1 MIVIVDY
8 GVGNLGSIKNMFKK
22 VGFKAE
28 PSSDPAVLRDAEK
41 LILPGVGAF
50 DAGMSKLRERGLID
64 LLNELVLEKKV
75 PVLGHCLG
83 LQLMTKKSEEGH
95 EPGLGWIDAESV
107 RFKFDAE
114 RANLK
119 IPHMGW
125 NVLDIR
131 RPHALVEDL
140 GPDARFYFV
149 HSYHIVC
156 ANDADV
162 VAYTDYGY
170 NFAYVIARDNI
181 VGAQFH
187 PEKSHKFGMRLL
199 KNFAERVS

>member
-22 VGFKAE
+22 IGYKAE
-28 PSSDPAVLRDAEK
+28 PSSDPEVLRQAEK

-64 LLNELVLEKKV
+64 LLNELVLEKKT

-83 LQLMTKKSEEGH
+83 MQLMTKKSAEGT
-95 EPGLGWIDAESV
+95 ETGLGWVEAECI
-107 RFKFDAE
+107 RFTFE
-114 RANLK
+114 QHQSHLK

-125 NVLDIR
+125 NEINVQRQHPIVSGL
-131 RPHALVEDL
+131 ET
-140 GPDARFYFV
+140 DARFYFV
-149 HSYHIVC
+149 HTYHVVC
-156 ANDADV
+156 KNEADV

-170 NFAYVIARDNI
+170 NFASIIQKENI
-181 VGAQFH
+181 IGAQFH
-187 PEKSHKFGMRLL
+187 PEKSHKFGMQFL
-199 KNFAERVS
+199 KNFAEGK

>member
-28 PSSDPAVLRDAEK
+28 PSSDPAVLRNAEK

-64 LLNELVLEKKV
+64 LLNELVLEKNV

-83 LQLMTKKSEEGH
+83 LQLMTKGSEEGH
-95 EPGLGWIDAESV
+95 EPGLGWIDAQSV
-107 RFKFDAE
+107 RFKFEAE
-114 RANLK
+114 NANLK

-131 RPHALVEDL
+131 RPHTLVEDL
-140 GPDARFYFV
+140 GQDARFYFV

-170 NFAYVIARDNI
+170 NFASVIARDNI

-199 KNFAERVS
+199 KNFAERVA

>member
-28 PSSDPAVLRDAEK
+28 PSSDPAVLRNAEK

-64 LLNELVLEKKV
+64 LLNELVLEKNV

-83 LQLMTKKSEEGH
+83 LQLMTKGSEEGH
-95 EPGLGWIDAESV
+95 EPGLGWIDAQSV
-107 RFKFDAE
+107 RFKFEAE
-114 RANLK
+114 NANLK

-131 RPHALVEDL
+131 RPHTLVEDL
-140 GPDARFYFV
+140 GQDARFYFV

-156 ANDADV
+156 ANDTDV

-170 NFAYVIARDNI
+170 NFASVIARDNI

-199 KNFAERVS
+199 KNFAERVA

>member
-22 VGFKAE
+22 IGYKAE
-28 PSSDPAVLRDAEK
+28 PSSDPAVLREAEK

-50 DAGMSKLRERGLID
+50 DAGMKNLHERGLVD

-83 LQLMTKKSEEGH
+83 MQLMTKKSAEGA
-95 EPGLGWIDAESV
+95 ESGLGWIEAESI
-107 RFKFDAE
+107 RFSFDE
-114 RANLK
+114 SQSYLK

-125 NVLDIR
+125 NVIDIQR
-131 RPHALVEDL
+131 QNSIVL
-140 GPDARFYFV
+140 GLEADARFYFV
-149 HSYHIVC
+149 HTYHIVC
-156 ANDADV
+156 ENEVDV

-170 NFAYVIARDNI
+170 NFASVIQKENI
-181 VGAQFH
+181 IGAQFH
-187 PEKSHKFGMRLL
+187 PEKSHKFGMQFLR
-199 KNFAERVS
+199 NFAEGK

>member
-22 VGFKAE
+22 IGYKAE
-28 PSSDPAVLRDAEK
+28 PSSDPEVLRKAEK

-50 DAGMSKLRERGLID
+50 DAGMSKLRERGLIN

-83 LQLMTKKSEEGH
+83 MQLMTKKSEEGT
-95 EPGLGWIDAESV
+95 ETGLGWVEAESI
-107 RFKFDAE
+107 RFKFEADQSH
-114 RANLK
+114 LK

-125 NVLDIR
+125 NGIDVQR
-131 RPHALVEDL
+131 QHAIVAGLET
-140 GPDARFYFV
+140 GARFYFV
-149 HSYHIVC
+149 HTYHVVC
-156 ANDADV
+156 ENPADV

-170 NFAYVIARDNI
+170 NFASIIQKENI
-181 VGAQFH
+181 IGAQFH
-187 PEKSHKFGMRLL
+187 PEKSHKFGMQFL
-199 KNFAERVS
+199 KNFAEGK

>member
-22 VGFKAE
+22 IGYKAE
-28 PSSDPAVLRDAEK
+28 PSSDPDVLRQAEK

-50 DAGMSKLRERGLID
+50 DAGMSKLHERGLIN

-83 LQLMTKKSEEGH
+83 MQLMTKKSEEGT
-95 EPGLGWIDAESV
+95 ETGLGWVEAESI
-107 RFKFDAE
+107 RFKFETDQSH
-114 RANLK
+114 LK

-125 NVLDIR
+125 NGIDVQR
-131 RPHALVEDL
+131 QHAIVSGLETDS
-140 GPDARFYFV
+140 RFYFV
-149 HSYHIVC
+149 HTYHVVC
-156 ANDADV
+156 KNESDV

-170 NFAYVIARDNI
+170 NFASVIQKENI
-181 VGAQFH
+181 IGAQFH
-187 PEKSHKFGMRLL
+187 PEKSHKFGMRFL
-199 KNFAERVS
+199 KNFAEGK